1 MKRAKF
7 VAMAAAGLI
16 VFSAAAL
23 PECAE
28 AAIGGMRTPR
38 VTTPRMN
45 TPRPQTPRT
54 NTPSPAQ
61 GARPNQQY
69 RPSQR
74 ASDIPAGSPSAAPR
88 TGNMASVPVNGTRW
102 GNAMRNMG
110 LLAGGMMLGG
120 LLGHMLGFG
129 AGSFMADMFGLLV
142 NVFLLVFVLR
152 LLARFWYSFQG
163 GARTKDAVCRQA
175 ARETERTAPFPI
187 PDIRP
192 PQGKRA
198 FPARGN
204 GGTDYEPERTA
215 EWYRGR

>member
-1 MKRAKF
+1 M
-7 VAMAAAGLI
+7 AMAAAGLI

-110 LLAGGMMLGG
+110 LLAGGMML
-120 LLGHMLGFG
+120 
-129 AGSFMADMFGLLV
+129 
-142 NVFLLVFVLR
+142 NVFLIVFVLR
-152 LLARFWYSFQG
+152 LLARFWYSFRG
-163 GARTKDAVCRQA
+163 GARKKDAVCRQA

>member
-1 MKRAKF
+1 M
-7 VAMAAAGLI
+7 AMVAAGLF

-23 PECAE
+23 PEHAE
-28 AAIGGMRTPR
+28 AAIGGLRLPRMTTPK
-38 VTTPRMN
+38 TTPRMN
-45 TPRPQTPRT
+45 TPKPQTPRSS
-54 NTPSPAQ
+54 TPLPAQ

-74 ASDIPAGSPSAAPR
+74 ASDIPSAGPSVADR
-88 TGNMASVPVNGTRW
+88 VGNRASVPVNGTRW

-120 LLGHMLGFG
+120 LLGQVLGFG
-129 AGSFMADMFGLLV
+129 AGSFMADMFGLIL
-142 NVFLLVFVLR
+142 NVFLIVFVLR

-163 GARTKDAVCRQA
+163 GMRTRKAACRQT
-175 ARETERTAPFPI
+175 ARETERKAPFPI

-192 PQGKRA
+192 PQGRRT
-198 FPARGN
+198 FPARDN

>member
-61 GARPNQQY
+61 GAPPLSMVRMPFVDGAAY
-69 RPSQR
+69 RTIRRDSL
-74 ASDIPAGSPSAAPR
+74 I
-88 TGNMASVPVNGTRW
+88 VH
-102 GNAMRNMG
+102 MRKQEKN
-110 LLAGGMMLGG
+110 
-120 LLGHMLGFG
+120 F
-129 AGSFMADMFGLLV
+129 LV
-142 NVFLLVFVLR
+142 SKHKMNPLC
-152 LLARFWYSFQG
+152 FW
-163 GARTKDAVCRQA
+163 T
-175 ARETERTAPFPI
+175 
-187 PDIRP
+187 
-192 PQGKRA
+192 
-198 FPARGN
+198 
-204 GGTDYEPERTA
+204 
-215 EWYRGR
+215 